1 MEPRRSQLIRG
12 ALGRQGVCVRAV
24 VVAFLVG
31 AVMMLA
37 ACGGSPAQTDPFVG
51 TWRMESGD
59 HVRIVIAEQDGK
71 HTLFQGSPGGS
82 NYVSIAML
90 DRQGSHLRGTGL
102 VTSSVEGQMDLAI
115 DDSGEHIDFV
125 VSGEGLSS
133 PITTTLTKLSDST
146 GTPTP
151 VP

>member
-1 MEPRRSQLIRG
+1 M
-12 ALGRQGVCVRAV
+12 RAV
-24 VVAFLVG
+24 VVTLIVG
-31 AVMMLA
+31 AVMVLA
-37 ACGGSPAQTDPFVG
+37 ACGGSSTQSDPFVG

-71 HTLFQGSPGGS
+71 HTLLQGSPGGS
-82 NYVSIAML
+82 NYMSIAML

-115 DDSGEHIDFV
+115 DGSGEHIDFV
-125 VSGEGLSS
+125 VSGEALSS

-146 GTPTP
+146 ATPTP

>member
-1 MEPRRSQLIRG
+1 MRRT
-12 ALGRQGVCVRAV
+12 LGRQGASVKTV
-24 VVAFLVG
+24 VVALVVG
-31 AVMMLA
+31 AVMVLA
-37 ACGGSPAQTDPFVG
+37 ACGGSSAQTDPFVG
-51 TWRMESGD
+51 TWRMESGG
-59 HVRIVIAEQDGK
+59 HVRIVIADQDGK
-71 HTLFQGSPGGS
+71 HALFQGSPGGS
-82 NYVSIAML
+82 NYMSIAML